1 MLGGIMVFMV
11 RSSSWRQLDRIES
24 EFAAIRSESFYLGL
38 KLREGIGRLN
48 EMVLRSQ
55 LSKSD
60 LALRERFLD
69 ESARLEELARR
80 TAPHLT
86 TDEQRDSLRQF
97 NPAFATYLT
106 NLNALIERPVRA
118 VRRDSAAQVYDEID
132 ACSQPALERC
142 QHLIAAQSSA
152 WNAFVTESQSA
163 LASLQNVLRVS
174 TWALLGLVLAVVLL
188 MHRLLVRP
196 LQARLS
202 QSEALVERKAK
213 LASLGTLAA
222 GVAHEIRNPLAAIKF
237 RLFSLKKALPAG
249 LGEQEDLRIID
260 GEINRLERIVQEF
273 LQFARPSEPIR
284 KDIAVDQLLR
294 DVQDLMRPQF
304 AQQGVQ
310 LKIESPEGLLICAD
324 RQQMLQVLI
333 NLMQNGAES
342 MEPGGRLLLTA
353 RAGTGRWAAG
363 AAPAVVLEVSDDGK
377 GIPAEV
383 EPRLFDPFFSTKD
396 GGTGLGLPIAAR
408 IVELHGGLLQY
419 QTQLNRGT
427 TFQVILPRLTNH
439 ASPHPAH

>member
-1 MLGGIMVFMV
+1 
-11 RSSSWRQLDRIES
+11 
-24 EFAAIRSESFYLGL
+24 
-38 KLREGIGRLN
+38 
-48 EMVLRSQ
+48 
-55 LSKSD
+55 
-60 LALRERFLD
+60 
-69 ESARLEELARR
+69 
-80 TAPHLT
+80 
-86 TDEQRDSLRQF
+86 
-97 NPAFATYLT
+97 
-106 NLNALIERPVRA
+106 
-118 VRRDSAAQVYDEID
+118 
-132 ACSQPALERC
+132 
-142 QHLIAAQSSA
+142 
-152 WNAFVTESQSA
+152 
-163 LASLQNVLRVS
+163 
-174 TWALLGLVLAVVLL
+174 
-188 MHRLLVRP
+188 
-196 LQARLS
+196 
-202 QSEALVERKAK
+202 
-213 LASLGTLAA
+213 
-222 GVAHEIRNPLAAIKF
+222 VAHEIRNPLAAIKF

-260 GEINRLERIVQEF
+260 GEINRLDRIVQEF

-294 DVQDLMRPQF
+294 DVHDLLRPQF

-419 QTQLNRGT
+419 KTQLNRGT
-427 TFQVILPRLTNH
+427 TFQVILPRLANH